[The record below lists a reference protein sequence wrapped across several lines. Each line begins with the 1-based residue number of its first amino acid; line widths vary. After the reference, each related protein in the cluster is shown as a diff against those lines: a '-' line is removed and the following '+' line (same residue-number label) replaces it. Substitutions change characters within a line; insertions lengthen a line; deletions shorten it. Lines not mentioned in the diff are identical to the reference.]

1 MVNTTA
7 SRFKGRKGQVF
18 SSDAFIA
25 AGLVLLMLY
34 FGFSSFATLSMRAA
48 DAEAGNARLGR
59 ALAFADY
66 LMKAGLVHKER
77 SELGDL
83 SYSHVLEMGKLTTV
97 QHAGFVVEL
106 GAMCAPLP
114 NQTCVC
120 RPAIIWESN
129 EVGYLEVC
137 AEQ

>member
-1 MVNTTA
+1 MANTTA
-7 SRFKGRKGQVF
+7 SRFRGRKGQVF

-34 FGFSSFATLSMRAA
+34 FGFSSFATISLRAA
-48 DAEAGNARLGR
+48 EAEAGNARLGR

-66 LMKAGLVHKER
+66 LMKEGLVHKEGKA
-77 SELGDL
+77 LGDV
-83 SYSHVLEMGKLTTV
+83 SYSHVLEMGKLPAV
-97 QHAGFVVEL
+97 QREGFEVGL
-106 GAMCAPLP
+106 GAGCEPIQ

-120 RPAIIWESN
+120 RPAIIWESG